1 MSTFSTFEEAR
12 DFFRKDLFATTNGME
27 LTELTETESAAT
39 LTVTENHQNAMGGV
53 MGGVIFT
60 LCDLA
65 FAALVN
71 NLHKPTV
78 ALDSDIKFLSAP
90 KGNQLTARAKL
101 IKNGR
106 TTIIVSVLVTDET
119 GKEIAI
125 FSGTGY
131 KLNS

>member
-12 DFFRKDLFATTNGME
+12 EFFKKDLFASTNGME

-39 LTVTENHQNAMGGV
+39 LTITENHQNAMGGV

-78 ALDSDIKFLSAP
+78 AMDSDIRFLTAP
-90 KGNQLTARAKL
+90 KGGRLTARAKL
-101 IKNGR
+101 VRNGR
-106 TTIIVSVLVTDET
+106 TTIVVSVLVTDET
-119 GKEIAI
+119 GREIAV
-125 FSGTGY
+125 FSCTGY
-131 KLNS
+131 KL